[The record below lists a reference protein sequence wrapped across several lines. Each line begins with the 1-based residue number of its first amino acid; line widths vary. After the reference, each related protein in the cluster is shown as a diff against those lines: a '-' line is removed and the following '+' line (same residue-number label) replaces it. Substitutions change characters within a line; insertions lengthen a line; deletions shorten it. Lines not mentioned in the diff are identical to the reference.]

1 MTKGGESNL
10 KGSNNSVFGDSCQ
23 RGRKYEPKAKGPHHH
38 LILKMIFNWK
48 FQIGILLCSKG
59 GESSTSKMI
68 YQNPLNT
75 KRRISF
81 RGSFVQS
88 KEKHLKQGE
97 RISNLENASQNLIHL
112 PLTIC
117 KRTLKRIYK
126 RICKNKTCG
135 ASVVQNV
142 KNEETIHAYLVSIYI
157 GSIPSNLCTY
167 IMQTSS
173 IMHFYT
179 CFGLCWH
186 QSPKRGR
193 LKGNQAYTQFLN
205 NFGG

>member
-1 MTKGGESNL
+1 MTKGGESNS
-10 KGSNNSVFGDSCQ
+10 KGSNDFVFGDSCQ
-23 RGRKYEPKAKGPHHH
+23 RGREYLPKAKGPHHH
-38 LILKMIFNWK
+38 LILKVFFQLVWFFNLVSSCV
-48 FQIGILLCSKG
+48 QKG
-59 GESSTSKMI
+59 GENSIFKINILKPSWT
-68 YQNPLNT
+68 L
-75 KRRISF
+75 
-81 RGSFVQS
+81 RGGF
-88 KEKHLKQGE
+88 HLGGVLFSQRKSIWKQGE
-97 RISNLENASQNLIHL
+97 KISNLENASQTLIPL

-142 KNEETIHAYLVSIYI
+142 KNEETIHAYIISIYI

-167 IMQTSS
+167 IMQASS
-173 IMHFYT
+173 IMHFYI

-193 LKGNQAYTQFLN
+193 LKWN
-205 NFGG
+205 